1 MTIYAIVNNL
11 LSPELQSKDSTPIWT
26 LISQTGILHGG
37 NPYFVPD
44 FASHFEARLALAV
57 RIGRLGKGIAPRFAY
72 RYAEAVAPAVVFV
85 AADKLKSLQASGCPW
100 TEAISYDRCLAIG
113 KFEAFTLEEM
123 KQSEVKLHFD
133 SDGTTRDAIWDKEAM
148 RPGIEETIAAISRD
162 NTLKTGDIILFGLSG
177 EGPEV
182 SPDAR
187 VHLRLNGNDSLSFN
201 IR

>member
-1 MTIYAIVNNL
+1 MTIYTIVNNL
-11 LSPELQSKDSTPIWT
+11 ISPEFQPEDAKPIWT

-57 RIGRLGKGIAPRFAY
+57 RIGRLGKGIAPRFAH
-72 RYAEAVAPAVVFV
+72 RYTEAVAPAVVFV
-85 AADKLKSLQASGCPW
+85 AADKLQSLQASGCPW
-100 TEAISYDRCLAIG
+100 TEAISYDRCLALG
-113 KFEAFTLEEM
+113 KFEAATLDEM
-123 KQSEVKLHFD
+123 KQAEVKLHFD
-133 SDGTTRDAIWDKEAM
+133 SDGGTRDAIWDKDGM

-187 VHLRLNGNDSLSFN
+187 VHLMLNGNDSLSFN